1 MRNHL
6 IFSSNSHGILID
18 FSPYRGYTMFRDK
31 AKGVINKRKTKSK
44 SFKISIAIDYRYG
57 IINI

>member
-1 MRNHL
+1 
-6 IFSSNSHGILID
+6 
-18 FSPYRGYTMFRDK
+18 MFRDK
-31 AKGVINKRKTKSK
+31 AKGVTNKSKIKSK